1 MKVILKENVES
12 LGKAGDTLKVADGY
26 ARNFLIP
33 RGLAIE
39 ESSKSMKVLEQEKKI
54 ILQRVEKEKKKAE
67 LLLEKMKGV
76 TCTISRRVGEQE
88 KLFGSVTTKDIETS
102 LLDQGIAID
111 RKTIVLEE
119 PIKSLGE
126 FPVKIRLQPGMYSE
140 IKVIVVAGSE
150 E

>member
-12 LGKAGDTLKVADGY
+12 LGKAGDTLQVSDGY

-39 ESSKSMKVLEQEKKI
+39 ASSKSMKTLEQEKKH
-54 ILQRVEKEKKKAE
+54 ILQRVERDRKKAE
-67 LLLEKMKGV
+67 LLVEKISGV
-76 TCTISRRVGEQE
+76 TCTLSRRVGEQD
-88 KLFGSVTTKDIETS
+88 KLFGSVTTKDIEKC
-102 LLDQGIAID
+102 LADQGINVD
-111 RKTIVLEE
+111 RKTILLEE

-126 FPVKIRLQPGMYSE
+126 FPIKIRLQPGITAE
-140 IKVIVVAGSE
+140 IMVLVVAENE

>member
-12 LGKAGDTLKVADGY
+12 LGKTGDTLKVADGY

-39 ESSKSMKVLEQEKKI
+39 AISKNIKALDHEKRLIAQKAEGE
-54 ILQRVEKEKKKAE
+54 RKKAE
-67 LLLEKMKGV
+67 SLLEKFANV
-76 TCTISRRVGEQE
+76 TCTISRRIGEQN
-88 KLFGSVTTKDIETS
+88 KLFGSVTTKDIEKE
-102 LLDQGIAID
+102 LREQGFEVD
-111 RKTIVLEE
+111 RKNIILEE

-126 FPVKIRLQPGMYSE
+126 FPVKIKLYPEVAAE
-140 IKVIVVAGSE
+140 IKVSVIGE